1 MGRLPESKAD
11 HMLKMCPAQLVKKPA
26 NKNTFQKSISKS
38 DLTAALQQATVGGRG
53 LLFCSQI
60 FFCNSDLLRH

>member
-11 HMLKMCPAQLVKKPA
+11 HMLKICPAQLVKKPA

-53 LLFCSQI
+53 LLFCS
-60 FFCNSDLLRH
+60 